1 MILFIFS
8 KKGWC
13 SMSLDKLMKDNVNSR
28 VYTDGIKKL
37 TDNRFLNMYEADG
50 VDCNGRHFPYYFTSR
65 KTEDKLVAYT
75 GNLEPEGAVIFA
87 VRERDGEDCLVLVK
101 QYRFPVNMNIYEVP
115 AGLIDKGEGLEEAAI
130 REFREETGMRL
141 NVYKGGED
149 YFRNSFIQAQGIC
162 DECNAVVFGYAEG
175 EVSSDRLEDTEAMEV
190 VIADRTEVR
199 RILREEPVALRG
211 AYLMMMFLMSE
222 PGNPF
227 SFMDKK

>member
-1 MILFIFS
+1 
-8 KKGWC
+8 
-13 SMSLDKLMKDNVNSR
+13 MSSDKLMKDNVNAR
-28 VYTDGIKKL
+28 VYTEGIKKL

-65 KTEDKLVAYT
+65 KAEDKLVAYT
-75 GNLEPEGAVIFA
+75 GSLEPEGAVIFA
-87 VRERDGEDCLVLVK
+87 VTEKNGEDCLVLVK

-115 AGLIDKGEGLEEAAI
+115 AGLIDKGEGLEEAAV

-141 NVYKGGED
+141 NVYRGGED

-175 EVSSDRLEDTEAMEV
+175 EVTDDKLEDTEAMEV

-222 PGNPF
+222 PGKPF